1 MTSEAK
7 KLVTE
12 NHNLI
17 FYFLNK
23 RNMSVEEWYDILA
36 IALCNAAETFDE
48 NKSKFATYAS
58 KCMSYAVCKELQLQ
72 EHSNRKINKN
82 TWSYEEKIKGE
93 LYNRDDAT
101 VQSILPNI
109 FNTES
114 EAITNVVFLDCYNQL
129 CERDKK
135 IVSMLANG
143 YNMKEIGRRFDITSE
158 AVRLIKIKF
167 RQMLKRR
174 NI

>member
-1 MTSEAK
+1 MTNEAK
-7 KLVTE
+7 KLVIE

-23 RNMSVEEWYDILA
+23 RNMSIEEWYDILA
-36 IALCNAAETFDE
+36 IALCKAAKTFDE
-48 NKSKFATYAS
+48 NKSKFITYVL
-58 KCMSYAVCKELQLQ
+58 KCINNAVCEELRLQ
-72 EHSNRKINKN
+72 DCLNRKVNK
-82 TWSYEEKIKGE
+82 TTCSYEEKI
-93 LYNRDDAT
+93 YNHSDLT
-101 VQSILPNI
+101 VQSILPNT

-129 CERDKK
+129 CDRNKK
-135 IVSMLANG
+135 IVSMLADG
-143 YNMKEIGRRFDITSE
+143 YNMKEIGKKFGITSE

-167 RQMLKRR
+167 RQMLERR

>member
-7 KLVTE
+7 ELVTE

-17 FYFLNK
+17 FHFLNK
-23 RNMSVEEWYDILA
+23 RNMNIEEWYGILA
-36 IALCNAAETFDE
+36 IALCNAAETFDK
-48 NKSKFATYAS
+48 NRSKFATYAS

-72 EHSNRKINKN
+72 EHLNRKVNK
-82 TWSYEEKIKGE
+82 TTYSYEEKIKGE
-93 LYNRDDAT
+93 LFNRNDAT
-101 VQSILPNI
+101 VQSILPNT
-109 FNTES
+109 FNTEN

-129 CERDKK
+129 CDRDKE
-135 IVSMLANG
+135 IVFMLADG
-143 YNMKEIGRRFDITSE
+143 YSMKEIGRKFNITSE
-158 AVRLIKIKF
+158 AVRLIKLKF